1 MFQTKFS
8 HFYFVYAKNP
18 MQTKILKIVFKT
30 LLIPVFFTHLVNNI
44 FMTIFIQELIT
55 WWIFCIY
62 IYLFNLILKSFSLEY
77 E

>member
-8 HFYFVYAKNP
+8 HFYFLYAKNP

-44 FMTIFIQELIT
+44 FMTIFHTRVNHLVDFLYLH
-55 WWIFCIY
+55 IFI
-62 IYLFNLILKSFSLEY
+62 
-77 E
+77 